1 MSRAKGFAIQESR
14 VWTKRL
20 RLAAAC
26 SLLFAGFG
34 LCTVLAQ
41 TPTTT
46 PTTTVTGTLTPTTT
60 QTLAATGTATP
71 LATGTATPPATAT
84 ITVTPLITLTP
95 NASSS
100 PTATKTVTRTPTVT
114 ITRAGTRTHT
124 PGPGQTVTATLTP
137 AGGGEVLVGFIPV
150 VGSLPG
156 NFGSFF
162 RTSVQILNPGTSAS
176 SGRLVFHPAGV
187 PGNPGDPS
195 IDWQLGPG
203 QVVSYSDIAG
213 NFNQSG
219 LGSVDVFVTQG
230 QTIPV
235 VVSRIFNDAG
245 NNGTSGFTESFMRV
259 TDVPTQGSG
268 FLLGPSD
275 VSNFRYNIGIRT
287 IGGPVTVTI
296 TVRDNSGNV
305 LHSVTRQYGADVFVQ
320 TSATDFLGF
329 SLGNDQ
335 SIQIDF
341 TGGGLIAYG
350 ATVDNVTND
359 ASAQFMQYTNV
370 TNQIAERSAP
380 RSRGGASAPIQLALA
395 LAALGVG
402 AGIVIAK
409 R

>member
-1 MSRAKGFAIQESR
+1 MIRTQGFAFQKGR
-14 VWTKRL
+14 VWTKGP

-26 SLLFAGFG
+26 FLLFGTFG
-34 LCTVLAQ
+34 LCAALAQ

-60 QTLAATGTATP
+60 QTLAATATS
-71 LATGTATPPATAT
+71 TPPAPPTM
-84 ITVTPLITLTP
+84 TVTPFLTSTP
-95 NASSS
+95 NASAS

-114 ITRAGTRTHT
+114 ITRAGTKTHT
-124 PGPGQTVTATLTP
+124 PGPGQATPTQTP

-162 RTSVQILNPGTSAS
+162 RTSVQLLNPGTSTS

-187 PGNPGDPS
+187 PGSPGDPS
-195 IDWQLGPG
+195 LDFQLNPG
-203 QVVSYSDIAG
+203 QVVSYPDLAG
-213 NFNQSG
+213 SFNQSG
-219 LGSVDVFVTQG
+219 LGSVDVYVDQG

-245 NNGTSGFTESFMRV
+245 ANGTSGFTESFVRL
-259 TDVPTQGSG
+259 TDIPTQGSG

-275 VSNFRYNIGIRT
+275 VSAFRYNVGIRT
-287 IGGPVTVTI
+287 IGGPVTLTI
-296 TVRDNSGNV
+296 TVRDSAGNV

-359 ASAQFMQYTNV
+359 PSAQIMSYV
-370 TNQIAERSAP
+370 TPATSSAERSETP
-380 RSRGGASAPIQLALA
+380 RGGSSAPIQLAL
-395 LAALGVG
+395 LVAALGVG
-402 AGIVIAK
+402 AGLVIAK